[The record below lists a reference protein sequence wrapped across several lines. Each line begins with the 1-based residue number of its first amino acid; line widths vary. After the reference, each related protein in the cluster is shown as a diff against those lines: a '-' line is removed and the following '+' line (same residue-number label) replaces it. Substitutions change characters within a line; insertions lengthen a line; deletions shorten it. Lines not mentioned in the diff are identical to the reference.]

1 MAALRREVG
10 SQGRILSDVV
20 WLTCG
25 TSSGFRVGKGL
36 RRLAGVTT
44 GRRRMVRLSRQQMV
58 VAFRAERQWEAQ
70 WGKGRFERDFL
81 SK

>member
-1 MAALRREVG
+1 
-10 SQGRILSDVV
+10 
-20 WLTCG
+20 
-25 TSSGFRVGKGL
+25 
-36 RRLAGVTT
+36 
-44 GRRRMVRLSRQQMV
+44 MVRLSRQQMV